1 MGACLS
7 ALSSSF
13 ILLLAVFRSFPRTKR
28 RLDACDNSIFLNLMV
43 ADLIQAFA
51 ELPILKWM
59 SDGVVTEGPLCTAQA
74 VGRLVS
80 VNGALLSSLAIAVYT
95 FCVLILRWRI
105 QSYVSKLV
113 VLVIWIFIAL
123 LIAISSIIHM
133 KERIYGSVG
142 YTCWI
147 RTEFRILQLVT
158 GHMWTWASLCLTITL
173 YIVMFVVMR
182 GWLIVD
188 NGVWHWYKPRD
199 DGAGQPDEE
208 TQEERDSKAIANL
221 LLLYPAA
228 YLLYMT
234 PFFIIRWLA
243 FTGIK
248 IRLEY
253 QINLFSRTLF
263 SLSGVF
269 NTVLF
274 FLTRPH
280 LIIGP
285 ADPPAPTP
293 AVDIQTQSLKGP
305 SSENF
310 GSLPT
315 HCPNCNCVPPVALGA
330 STKTCSSPRRV
341 ESNLG
346 NYVSGE
352 RRYKDFSPVPVLAPV
367 QE

>member
-1 MGACLS
+1 M
-7 ALSSSF
+7 
-13 ILLLAVFRSFPRTKR
+13 
-28 RLDACDNSIFLNLMV
+28 
-43 ADLIQAFA
+43 
-51 ELPILKWM
+51 
-59 SDGVVTEGPLCTAQA
+59 
-74 VGRLVS
+74 
-80 VNGALLSSLAIAVYT
+80 
-95 FCVLILRWRI
+95 
-105 QSYVSKLV
+105 
-113 VLVIWIFIAL
+113 
-123 LIAISSIIHM
+123 
-133 KERIYGSVG
+133 
-142 YTCWI
+142 
-147 RTEFRILQLVT
+147 
-158 GHMWTWASLCLTITL
+158 ITL

-208 TQEERDSKAIANL
+208 TQEERDSKAISNL

-234 PFFIIRWLA
+234 PLFIIRWLA
-243 FTGIK
+243 FSGIK

-253 QINLFSRTLF
+253 QITLFSRTLF

-269 NTVLF
+269 NTILF

-285 ADPPAPTP
+285 SAPTP
-293 AVDIQTQSLKGP
+293 VIDIQTQSLKGP

-310 GSLPT
+310 GCLPT
-315 HCPNCNCVPPVALGA
+315 HCPNCNCIPPVALGA
-330 STKTCSSPRRV
+330 NSNTCSSPRWV
-341 ESNLG
+341 GSNLG

-352 RRYKDFSPVPVLAPV
+352 RRYKGFSPVAVLAPV